1 MALAGARIVY
11 DDGAHLPTQLGDL
24 DAVVLAS
31 AGAMLIARLV
41 HQAIYMNSTVVM
53 RSARNCGRVRS
64 PVREPSSGW

>member
-53 RSARNCGRVRS
+53 R
-64 PVREPSSGW
+64 